1 MDSGTKTLLI
11 ILAFVVITILVFKP
25 FHSCSVDVSN
35 TLSDSEEER
44 ETYNASFD
52 FKYADPRVNPYS
64 KDVTFRPDTNDM
76 YGLDD
81 PANNDPNK
89 LLDHLSDQRI
99 GRPEFQNNSENLRS
113 IDTNNQENV
122 MSPVSR
128 SRFHP
133 MSSSYTNTEI
143 DNDIVRESNNIGRYC
158 VNTSPA
164 IGVMG
169 DDKGNILPDGIDRPY
184 SAIIDDISEED
195 MDMDNKQYYD
205 LISDRSGQRT
215 YIQIDDAFGRFNQN
229 AGDGKVKDV
238 DGLTDI
244 SNVIDTY
251 RNNTLYSISGGY
263 RNGRSAVGAE
273 SDKKMYDVII

>member
-1 MDSGTKTLLI
+1 MESGTKTLLI

-25 FHSCSVDVSN
+25 FHSCSVDPGD
-35 TLSDSEEER
+35 TLLDSEEER

-64 KDVTFRPDTNDM
+64 RDVTFRPDTNDM

-89 LLDHLSDQRI
+89 LFDHLNDQHGGI

-113 IDTNNQENV
+113 IDTNPESTNGI
-122 MSPVSR
+122 R

-158 VNTSPA
+158 VNTSPLV
-164 IGVMG
+164 GVMG

-205 LISDRSGQRT
+205 LISGRSGQRT

-229 AGDGKVKDV
+229 AGDGRVKDV
-238 DGLTDI
+238 EGLGDI
-244 SNVIDTY
+244 TNVMDTY

-263 RNGRSAVGAE
+263 RNGRSAVGSE
-273 SDKKMYDVII
+273 SDKKMYDMII